1 MLDPARRAPVVGVVD
16 FLVHAGP
23 IILLI
28 SIVAIVLAFG
38 IRRRA
43 AVIPALGA
51 GGLMYWGMYLQPRLG
66 LMYAAIV
73 LGLLGWAALYFWTRG
88 WQSPLLRRW

>member
-1 MLDPARRAPVVGVVD
+1 VD

-23 IILLI
+23 IVLLI

-43 AVIPALGA
+43 AAIPALAAGA
-51 GGLMYWGMYLQPRLG
+51 VMYWGMYLQPRLG
-66 LMYAAIV
+66 LMDVGIV
-73 LGLLGWAALYFWTRG
+73 LGFFGWAALYFWSRG
-88 WQSPLLRRW
+88 WYSLVRR